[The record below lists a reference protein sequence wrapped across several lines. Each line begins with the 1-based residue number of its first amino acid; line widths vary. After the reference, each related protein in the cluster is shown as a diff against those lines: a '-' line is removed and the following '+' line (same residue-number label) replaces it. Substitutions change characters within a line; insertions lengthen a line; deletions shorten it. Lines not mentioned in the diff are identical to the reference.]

1 LQVRVRVGDIIVYEG
16 VAGSLSKARFV
27 STDLQRG
34 MADVKIQLEVFSASG
49 TERVSLIEDVTVVVE
64 YVH

>member
-1 LQVRVRVGDIIVYEG
+1 